1 MGLTA
6 FGGSSPPARISVL
19 GRRPPRSSPKARWH
33 NGRLVKA
40 TVEELPESKVRMT
53 VEVPSGD
60 VQHAID
66 HAASDLAGS
75 LKIPGFRKGKVPMPV
90 LLARV
95 GKERLY
101 TEAVESHIG
110 GWFRTALR
118 DTAVRPATTPEY
130 DYELPESPRDT
141 FRFTATVGVQEA
153 PAVPDWSNLEV
164 PAPDAEVPEE
174 LIDAELE
181 VLRSTVAELAPVDG
195 RAAREGDTVVVDLVG
210 ADGEAQRD
218 YVVELGSQRLLPEIE
233 QGLIGQQVGGER
245 AIEYRL
251 PDNTDA
257 RITASVKEIYEKVLP
272 PADDDL
278 ARAATEFDTLAEL
291 REEIESRLGGQLE
304 EQLDAQFRTAALD
317 ALVEATDLEVAPAL
331 VQTRAVELWNA
342 LVRSLERRGISPE
355 LYVQLSGRTPQ
366 QIQADIEAEA
376 RQALAREIVLEAAAD
391 QLGVD
396 VSDEEVD
403 TLIREQ
409 AEELGENAD
418 ELLAQVHEAGRY
430 EALRNDLRLRDT
442 LDRIAAE
449 VKRIPVELAEAREK
463 LWTPE
468 KEKPE
473 TGTKLWTPGS
483 KEPA

>member
-1 MGLTA
+1 VLA
-6 FGGSSPPARISVL
+6 QWPP
-19 GRRPPRSSPKARWH
+19 
-33 NGRLVKA
+33 VKA

-110 GWFRTALR
+110 GWFRAALR
-118 DTAVRPATTPEY
+118 DTTVRPATAPEY
-130 DYELPESPRDT
+130 DYELPASPSDT
-141 FRFTATVGVQEA
+141 FRFTATVGVQE
-153 PAVPDWSNLEV
+153 PPELPDWSTLEV
-164 PAPDAEVPEE
+164 PAPDHEVPEE

-181 VLRSTVAELAPVDG
+181 VLRSTIAELAPVDG
-195 RAAREGDTVVVDLVG
+195 RPAREGDTVVVDLVG
-210 ADGEAQRD
+210 SDGEAQRD

-233 QGLIGQQVGGER
+233 QGLIGQEAGGEK

-251 PDNTDA
+251 PDNQEA
-257 RITASVKEIYEKVLP
+257 RITASTKEIYEKVLP
-272 PADDDL
+272 PVDDDL
-278 ARAATEFDTLAEL
+278 AKAATEFDTLAEL
-291 REEIESRLGGQLE
+291 REEIQSRLGGQLE

-317 ALVEATDLEVAPAL
+317 TLVDATDLEVAPAL

-355 LYVQLSGRTPQ
+355 VYIQLSGRTPQ

-376 RQALAREIVLEAAAD
+376 QQALAREIVLEAAAD
-391 QLGVD
+391 ELDLD
-396 VSDEEVD
+396 VPDEEVD
-403 TLIREQ
+403 ALIREQ

-418 ELLAQVHEAGRY
+418 EVLLQVREAGRY
-430 EALRNDLRLRDT
+430 DALRDDIRLRNA

-449 VKRIPVELAEAREK
+449 VKRIPVELAEARER

>member
-1 MGLTA
+1 M
-6 FGGSSPPARISVL
+6 
-19 GRRPPRSSPKARWH
+19 
-33 NGRLVKA
+33 KA

-60 VQHAID
+60 VRHAID

-118 DTAVRPATTPEY
+118 GTTVRPATPPEY
-130 DYELPESPRDT
+130 DYELPGSPSET
-141 FRFTATVGVQEA
+141 FQFTVTVGVQE
-153 PAVPDWSNLEV
+153 PPELPDWSTLEV
-164 PAPDAEVPEE
+164 PAADAEVPAE
-174 LIDAELE
+174 LVDAELE
-181 VLRSTVAELAPVDG
+181 VLRSTVADLAPVDG
-195 RAAREGDTVVVDLVG
+195 RPAREGDTVVVDLVSS
-210 ADGEAQRD
+210 DGEAQRD

-233 QGLIGQQVGGER
+233 EGLVGRAAGGEKE
-245 AIEYRL
+245 IEYRL
-251 PDNTDA
+251 PDGGEA
-257 RITASVKEIYEKVLP
+257 RITASVKEVYEKVLP
-272 PADDDL
+272 PVDDDL
-278 ARAATEFDTLAEL
+278 AKAASEFDSIAEL
-291 REEIESRLGGQLE
+291 REEIETRLGGQVE
-304 EQLDAQFRTAALD
+304 EQLESQFRTAALD
-317 ALVEATDLEVAPAL
+317 ALVDATELEVAAGL
-331 VQTRAVELWNA
+331 VETRTVELWNA

-355 LYVQLSGRTPQ
+355 VYVQLSGRTPQ

-391 QLGVD
+391 KLGLE
-396 VSDEEVD
+396 VSDEDVD
-403 TLIREQ
+403 ALIREQ
-409 AEELGENAD
+409 SEELGEDAD
-418 ELLAQVHEAGRY
+418 EVIAQVRDAGRY
-430 EALRNDLRLRDT
+430 EALRADLRLRAA

-449 VKRIPVELAEAREK
+449 VKRIPMELAEAREK

-473 TGTKLWTPGS
+473 TATKLWTPGS

>member
-1 MGLTA
+1 M
-6 FGGSSPPARISVL
+6 
-19 GRRPPRSSPKARWH
+19 
-33 NGRLVKA
+33 KA

-60 VQHAID
+60 VKHAID

-101 TEAVESHIG
+101 AEAVESHIG

-118 DTAVRPATTPEY
+118 GTTVRPATAPEY
-130 DYELPESPRDT
+130 DYELPASPGDS
-141 FRFTATVGVQEA
+141 FQFTATVGIQEK
-153 PAVPDWSNLEV
+153 PEVPDWSSLEV
-164 PAPDAEVPEE
+164 PSPDADVPDE
-174 LIDAELE
+174 LVEAELE

-195 RAAREGDTVVVDLVG
+195 RSAREGDTVVVDLVG
-210 ADGEAQRD
+210 SDGEAQRD
-218 YVVELGSQRLLPEIE
+218 YVVELGSQRLLPDIE
-233 QGLIGQQVGGER
+233 EGLVGQAAGAERQV
-245 AIEYRL
+245 EYRL
-251 PDNTDA
+251 PDGQEA
-257 RITASVKEIYEKVLP
+257 SITASVKEVYEKVLP
-272 PADDDL
+272 PVDDDL
-278 ARAATEFDTLAEL
+278 ARAASEFDTLAEL
-291 REEIESRLGGQLE
+291 REEIESRLHGQLE
-304 EQLDAQFRTAALD
+304 EQLESQFRTAALD
-317 ALVEATDLEVAPAL
+317 VLVEATELEVAPGL

-376 RQALAREIVLEAAAD
+376 QQAIARELVLEAAAD
-391 QLGVD
+391 QLAIE

-403 TLIREQ
+403 ALVREESE
-409 AEELGENAD
+409 ALGEDAD
-418 ELLAQVHEAGRY
+418 EMLAQVREAGRY
-430 EALRNDLRLRDT
+430 EALRADLRLRAA